1 MMETFLIQ
9 GQYET
14 STGTEKINLHKKFQ
28 VLIQKKYTFCQEEE
42 VARTKLDVGRTG
54 RELEEAKKKIVV
66 AEREKEE
73 LQEDRAIHKAEAVE
87 LKRQIG

>member
-1 MMETFLIQ
+1 M
-9 GQYET
+9 
-14 STGTEKINLHKKFQ
+14 S
-28 VLIQKKYTFCQEEE
+28 YTTRIVSFVQEEE

-66 AEREKEE
+66 VEREKDE
-73 LQEDRAIHKAEAVE
+73 LQEDRALHKAEATE